1 MTARRSTDRGMTLVE
16 LVVVMSIVGLVTL
29 VIAATFIVILR
40 VAPATE
46 FRIDDAR
53 STRGLQ
59 TWLVRDIASTPP
71 RDYDST
77 SRTGFVASDDSLTA
91 VVPAADLCTTDGTH
105 VLFLAWVDSG
115 ISYRA
120 QYTLVGSADTGYSID
135 RHLCGGDT
143 ATVGVTGDIE
153 STTCSADPLSLVV
166 PTSTDG
172 DVDPDSD
179 GDGTYEG
186 VTVELC
192 LVSTRVGSIAARTPT
207 SKEIT
212 LSVASRNGD
221 I

>member
-1 MTARRSTDRGMTLVE
+1 MTARRSRDDGMTLVE
-16 LVVVMSIVGLVTL
+16 LVVVTSIVGLVTL

-40 VAPATE
+40 VAPTTE

-71 RDYDST
+71 RLYDPA
-77 SRTGFVASDDSLTA
+77 SRTGFVDATTTLSA
-91 VVPAADLCTTDGTH
+91 AMVPPADVCSTDGTH

-115 ISYRA
+115 TSYRA
-120 QYTLVGSADTGYSID
+120 QYSIVGSDETGYSID
-135 RHLCGGDT
+135 RRICGGDT

-153 STTCSADPLSLVV
+153 SSTCAVEPLSEVDI
-166 PTSTDG
+166 TTDG
-172 DVDPDSD
+172 A
-179 GDGTYEG
+179 
-186 VTVELC
+186 TVEMC

-212 LSVASRNGD
+212 LSVVSRNGD